1 MLYLFS
7 RCYQLETINLPNSL
21 VSIGTEAFAWCNSL
35 KDVTFPS
42 GLEAIGDDALVLMHG
57 ILSGDVAIYEY
68 DKGVIHDQEHNLAAM
83 RYTYNGQKIGYISN
97 LIHSDTFCDVN
108 KVQ

>member
-42 GLEAIGDDALVLMHG
+42 GLEAIGDDAFDLG
-57 ILSGDVAIYEY
+57 
-68 DKGVIHDQEHNLAAM
+68 
-83 RYTYNGQKIGYISN
+83 ISN
-97 LIHSDTFCDVN
+97 QEQPSHQRRIAFIFFGIFNVYL
-108 KVQ
+108 